1 MLNRTISIAPML
13 DCTDRHY
20 RHFMRLITRH
30 ALLYTE
36 MIHMGA
42 ILHGDTD
49 HHLLFDPVEHPL
61 ALQVGGSD
69 PAKLAKAAK
78 IVARYGYDEINLNVG
93 CPSSRVQAGRFGACL
108 MREPDVL
115 ADCILA
121 MRMAVDIPVTVKT
134 RVGVDND
141 DSYEQ
146 LTHFVATV
154 AETGA
159 CQVFIIHARKAWLK
173 GLSPKENRQIP
184 PLQHDVVK
192 RLKQDFPTLSF
203 VINGGINTL
212 EKIRESHTEFDGVM
226 IGREAYAN
234 PYLFANIDS
243 DYYGDHHDV
252 LSRQEVIEKFLPYV
266 KTQLKKGIRLSA
278 ITRHING
285 LFQGEAGARNWRRNL
300 SQQTY
305 LSTADTILQQLPL

>member
-13 DCTDRHY
+13 DCTDKHY
-20 RHFMRLITRH
+20 RYFMRLITRH

-49 HHLLFDPVEHPL
+49 HHLLFDSCEHPL
-61 ALQVGGSD
+61 ALQIGGSD
-69 PAKLAKAAK
+69 PTQLAKAAK
-78 IVARYGYDEINLNVG
+78 IVERYGYDEINLNVG

-108 MREPDVL
+108 MREPQLV
-115 ADCILA
+115 AECVVA

-154 AETGA
+154 SESGV

-173 GLSPKENRQIP
+173 GLSPKENRQVP

-192 RLKQDFPTLSF
+192 RLKRDFPHLSF
-203 VINGGINTL
+203 LINGGINTL
-212 EKIRESHTEFDGVM
+212 EKIRACHAEFDGVM
-226 IGREAYAN
+226 VGREAYAN
-234 PYLFANIDS
+234 PYLFANIDA
-243 DYYGDHHDV
+243 DYYGDHHYV
-252 LSRQEVIEKFLPYV
+252 PSRQEVIENFLPYV
-266 KTQLKKGIRLSA
+266 KAQLKKGVRLSS

-285 LFQGEAGARNWRRNL
+285 LFQGEAGAKNWRRNL
-300 SQQTY
+300 SQQNY
-305 LSTADTILQQLPL
+305 SSTADTILQQLPS